1 MKQFIINIILIT
13 VSLAFIGW
21 LVFSQFIPQYYLPV
35 FPFLLLFFAVV
46 AVLIHAY
53 QLQLSKK
60 DIGKF
65 TRSTMLITFFKL
77 FLYSAAAV
85 VYIAVDTENAKV
97 FVIGLMILYVV
108 FTTFEVTSL
117 LKMTT
122 KIKKKE

>member
-1 MKQFIINIILIT
+1 MKKFIINIILI
-13 VSLAFIGW
+13 SAALAFIGW